1 MSISIS
7 VVFGEKKIG
16 NSNRAKDTVHIDNPL
31 YELFR
36 LIQFHVNSI
45 PDFQQRV
52 NFETL
57 LELGNRLKK
66 PIELIPG
73 DMLNWIGLYLDMVNL
88 LLNIIRFQRSGN
100 CDWFLYYLKKFLILL
115 CFEQAQLRT

>member
-1 MSISIS
+1 MLSI
-7 VVFGEKKIG
+7 ETKLLK
-16 NSNRAKDTVHIDNPL
+16 
-31 YELFR
+31 
-36 LIQFHVNSI
+36 
-45 PDFQQRV
+45 DFQQRV

-88 LLNIIRFQRSGN
+88 LLNVIRFQRSGN
-100 CDWFLYYLKKFLILL
+100 CD
-115 CFEQAQLRT
+115 